1 MQNDVESLYVF
12 YLKFER
18 NVFSHAFPLY
28 SSGKICVKAFLT
40 GNGAN
45 RRTAKEY
52 AEVLSVP
59 GSFSMNHTRQQ
70 RII

>member
-45 RRTAKEY
+45 RRTAKEH

-59 GSFSMNHTRQQ
+59 GSFSMSHTR
-70 RII
+70 